1 MERPLIILFGDGA
14 LSYGGAEPSSN
25 KYDFKYLVLQNLQIC
40 VILNSSG
47 ASYIADAHE
56 TTFVC
61 ERNIMNQSTTKT
73 IQLISSLLLGDR
85 DPSVIPYAPS
95 KTEIPQKSAPYFRRS
110 SPSKH
115 GISPERITAFLSE
128 LEGHNELNVHS
139 VIILK
144 DGEIISEA
152 YAPGFERGVPHLA
165 HSMSKTVTAIAA
177 AILAD
182 EEKLDTGATLS
193 EIFTEFSLP
202 RDIALITVGDIVR
215 MSSGLSFSEIGAVTS
230 DTWTEDF
237 LFSSDKFP
245 HGEGFHYNSMN
256 SYILARII
264 ERLSGESFG
273 DFVRTRLF
281 EPLGIKDYLWEKGP
295 EGTEKG
301 GWGLYL
307 STEDWLKIASLFIT
321 GGKHEDRTVVSHI
334 SMLDVLLTRNEY
346 SSENN
351 EDFDYAGHINMHKR
365 SSALLLNGLFGQNV
379 YIDPSH
385 RLAVAINSG
394 SAELFK
400 SGRTVGTVLKY
411 FPPELDDERLGL
423 FGTWRATRALRKQE
437 RRFFASRAFVKKK
450 ERKGLLSRIF
460 RGNARLEAQESAA
473 WNAILGR
480 YTLPKNNMSL
490 LPLIQRIIENN
501 LRGGIDTLEIL
512 REGSG
517 LSFRFFTPYALIKI
531 SAGLGEYRDN
541 VLEIDGELYRV
552 RAVAGICLQGDIT
565 LFRLELVFPELPNAR
580 YLTIRKSGDG
590 VIELELKE
598 TPDAEVIL
606 PFLDSAIAKSNF
618 ATIAFGM
625 IEKKLGHGFVERK
638 IRELFSPSLIAPLEG
653 AECEQSVLDEENT
666 RLEKE
671 RQEILSV
678 PFISAFLKKDGA
690 SDEPKETLPKRR
702 GFLGFLAGLFGAKKK
717 EAEEGEALL
726 AAKDA
731 E

>member
-1 MERPLIILFGDGA
+1 
-14 LSYGGAEPSSN
+14 
-25 KYDFKYLVLQNLQIC
+25 
-40 VILNSSG
+40 
-47 ASYIADAHE
+47 
-56 TTFVC
+56 
-61 ERNIMNQSTTKT
+61 MNQSTTKT

-85 DPSVIPYAPS
+85 DPSVIPYTPS

-110 SPSKH
+110 SPARH
-115 GISPERITAFLSE
+115 GISPERITGFLSE
-128 LEGHNELNVHS
+128 LEAHEELNVHS

-144 DGEIISEA
+144 DGEVISEA

-182 EEKLDTGATLS
+182 EEKLDTGAAIS
-193 EIFTEFSLP
+193 QIFTELSLP
-202 RDIALITVGDIVR
+202 RDTALITVGDIIR
-215 MSSGLSFSEIGAVTS
+215 MSSGLSFSEIGAITS
-230 DTWTEDF
+230 ESWTEDF
-237 LFSSDKFP
+237 LTSSDKFP

-307 STEDWLKIASLFIT
+307 SSEDWLKIASLFIT
-321 GGKHEDRTVVSHI
+321 GGKHEDRTVVSHV

-351 EDFDYAGHINMHKR
+351 KDFDYAGHINMHKH

-400 SGRTVGTVLKY
+400 SGKTVETVLKY
-411 FPPELDDERLGL
+411 FPPELDDQRLGI
-423 FGTWRATRALRKQE
+423 FGNWRVTRALRKQE
-437 RRFFASRAFVKKK
+437 RRFFASRAFVARK
-450 ERKGLLSRIF
+450 EKHGLFARIL
-460 RGNARLEAQESAA
+460 RMDVRREAEQSAA
-473 WNAILGR
+473 WDAILGR

-501 LRGGIDTLEIL
+501 LRGGIDTVEIL

-517 LSFRFFTPYALIKI
+517 LLFRFSTPFSLIKI
-531 SAGLGEYRDN
+531 RAGLGEYAEN
-541 VLEIDGELYRV
+541 VLELDSELYRV
-552 RAVAGICLQGDIT
+552 KAAAGTCIQGDIT

-580 YLTIRKSGDG
+580 YITIRKSGDG

-606 PFLDSAIAKSNF
+606 PFLDSAVAKSNF

-653 AECEQSVLDEENT
+653 AECEQYVLDEENA

-678 PFISAFLKKDGA
+678 PFISAFIKKDGVEE
-690 SDEPKETLPKRR
+690 SPKETLPKRR

-717 EAEEGEALL
+717 ENEEDEALL
-726 AAKDA
+726 AASDA